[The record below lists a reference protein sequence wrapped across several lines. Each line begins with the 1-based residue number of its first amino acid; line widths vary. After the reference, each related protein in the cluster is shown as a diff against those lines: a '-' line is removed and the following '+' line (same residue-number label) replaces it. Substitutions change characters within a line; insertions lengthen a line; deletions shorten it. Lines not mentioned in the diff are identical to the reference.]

1 MLEILLAST
10 VLIPC
15 APSLSVALSVT
26 GARVKL
32 LQILRSVSL
41 HVHIVAAAV
50 YLSAVAV
57 DETIGRVGRSG
68 VVQPPWTLP
77 VPQRRLPVSPMLPIS
92 ISVVSTVTVRLMPR
106 ARVPTPV
113 IVVLLVLS
121 TSMAVRGALA
131 MAAGRMLTIVS
142 HIARLRPISKR
153 VCLSFI
159 ISIIV
164 NWLEGLQLIGWER
177 LLLSK
182 GRLMPAFLLPILSL
196 HIQVSRSSM
205 PAPRTNLH
213 LDVLPLPERG
223 EV

>member
-1 MLEILLAST
+1 
-10 VLIPC
+10 
-15 APSLSVALSVT
+15 
-26 GARVKL
+26 
-32 LQILRSVSL
+32 
-41 HVHIVAAAV
+41 
-50 YLSAVAV
+50 
-57 DETIGRVGRSG
+57 
-68 VVQPPWTLP
+68 
-77 VPQRRLPVSPMLPIS
+77 
-92 ISVVSTVTVRLMPR
+92 
-106 ARVPTPV
+106 
-113 IVVLLVLS
+113 
-121 TSMAVRGALA
+121 
-131 MAAGRMLTIVS
+131 MAAGRMLTIVP

-196 HIQVSRSSM
+196 HIQVSRSSV